1 MFQRP
6 SIFSK
11 PSAMQESAQQAF
23 LRANH
28 LTGSTRSNEPLKMAC
43 GATRKA
49 MDSPS
54 RWPRTL
60 LSRRNVDDDF
70 VPIKCRVAFHYT
82 PNKNAAED
90 SRHYTIAPP
99 QLDPAPAVQPKQ
111 WLPVVISRLSIL
123 CGSTSHR
130 KIGAPFSHCS
140 PSC

>member
-1 MFQRP
+1 P
-6 SIFSK
+6 SVFSK

-82 PNKNAAED
+82 QNKNAADREIGNAVKLIK
-90 SRHYTIAPP
+90 HYAEVREELALEIGLHLGLRPG
-99 QLDPAPAVQPKQ
+99 QERSDG
-111 WLPVVISRLSIL
+111 VINQMQ
-123 CGSTSHR
+123 R
-130 KIGAPFSHCS
+130 KIDSLAIP
-140 PSC
+140 